1 MTAASER
8 LPVEVDR
15 HPGTDDDPESTEPGP
30 ARAGTADGPDR
41 PGQRERTGLLEPP
54 AQERHPEPLGRNQP
68 PPRGGLNEFT
78 TNAALVEAVERHGA
92 AWAAASLTAVGRL
105 VGSHEFAEYARL
117 ANEHAPQLRVLDR
130 YGERLDE
137 VESPPAPPPGRAT
150 AGANGAHTSAWADP
164 RPGGHVA
171 RAAAFM
177 LFAQA
182 EPGHACPVSMTHAA
196 IPALLAEPEVARA
209 WLPRLFATG
218 YSPRLAPASQ
228 KPGALMGM
236 AMTERQGG
244 SDVRANTTIA
254 RDAGGGI
261 AFLTGHKWFCSAP
274 MSDAFLVTAQEPEGP
289 SCFLVPRVLDGGGR
303 NTVRLVRL
311 KDKLGNRANASA
323 EVEFEDTFGWR
334 IGEPGR
340 GLGAI
345 LGMVQETRL
354 DCVLGT
360 AAGLRQ
366 CVAEALWH
374 AQHRRAFGRLLS
386 DQPLMAAVLADL
398 ALESEAATALAMRLA
413 AADDAVWSPAE
424 GSPGDGSGEPEGDG
438 PEGGQPAWTAGGRAT
453 GSDAARERAF
463 ARIAIPAAKFWVC
476 QRGPGHAAEALECL
490 GGNGYTEDFPLALR
504 YREQPVMA
512 IWEGSGN
519 VVALDVLRALAREPD
534 CADVLGA
541 ELEEHRGADPVLD
554 AHLERALAL
563 LADAAREPEEAE
575 AWASTLSEALA
586 LAHESTL
593 LVGNSPSSVA
603 EAFIASRLGPG
614 RSLGYGCLPDS
625 ARTEEILERV

>member
-8 LPVEVDR
+8 SLPVD
-15 HPGTDDDPESTEPGP
+15 
-30 ARAGTADGPDR
+30 AD
-41 PGQRERTGLLEPP
+41 
-54 AQERHPEPLGRNQP
+54 RHPEPLGRNQA
-68 PPRGGLNEFT
+68 PPRGGINEFT
-78 TNAALVEAVERHGA
+78 SNAALVEAVERHGA
-92 AWAAASLTAVGRL
+92 GWAAGVLTAIGRL

-117 ANEHAPQLRVLDR
+117 ANEHAPELHVLDR
-130 YGERLDE
+130 YGERADE
-137 VESPPAPPPGRAT
+137 VEYHPAYHHVLAT
-150 AGANGAHTSAWADP
+150 AVASGAHTSSWADP

-177 LFAQA
+177 LFAQG
-182 EPGHACPVSMTHAA
+182 EPGHTCPVSMTHAA
-196 IPALLAEPEVARA
+196 VPALLAEPDVARV
-209 WLPRLFATG
+209 WLPRLFGTG
-218 YSPRLAPASQ
+218 YSPGLAPAGQ

-244 SDVRANTTIA
+244 SDVSANTTVA
-254 RDAGGGI
+254 HDAGGGI

-274 MSDAFLVTAQEPEGP
+274 MSDAFLVIAQEPEGP
-289 SCFLVPRVLDGGGR
+289 SCFLVPRVLESGGR
-303 NTVRLVRL
+303 NTFRLVRL
-311 KDKLGNRANASA
+311 KSKLGNRANASA

-334 IGEPGR
+334 IGDPGR
-340 GLGAI
+340 GLRTI

-360 AAGLRQ
+360 AAGMRQ

-374 AQHRRAFGRLLS
+374 AQHRRAFGRLLA

-398 ALESEAATALAMRLA
+398 ALESEAATALGMRLA

-424 GSPGDGSGEPEGDG
+424 DRAAPGG
-438 PEGGQPAWTAGGRAT
+438 AGGGEAASVDNGPAPRP
-453 GSDAARERAF
+453 GVDADRERAF
-463 ARIAIPAAKFWVC
+463 ARIAVPAAKFWVC

-512 IWEGSGN
+512 IWEGTGN

-534 CADVLGA
+534 SADVLA
-541 ELEEHRGADPVLD
+541 VELEEHRGSDPVLD

-563 LADAAREPEEAE
+563 MADAVREPDEAQ
-575 AWASTLSEALA
+575 AWARSLAESLALA
-586 LAHESTL
+586 LEATL
-593 LVGNSPSSVA
+593 LVGHAPSSVA
-603 EAFIASRLGPG
+603 ESFIAARLAPG

-625 ARTEEILERV
+625 ARTDEILERV